1 LLAYGARDKS
11 IRKINSNA
19 DKHAIAYN
27 QVANYYKGLTGF
39 DFDQNARILPDYV
52 LSLMIQIH
60 L

>member
-39 DFDQNARILPDYV
+39 DFDPKCKDITDYV
-52 LSLMIQIH
+52 FVSMIQIH